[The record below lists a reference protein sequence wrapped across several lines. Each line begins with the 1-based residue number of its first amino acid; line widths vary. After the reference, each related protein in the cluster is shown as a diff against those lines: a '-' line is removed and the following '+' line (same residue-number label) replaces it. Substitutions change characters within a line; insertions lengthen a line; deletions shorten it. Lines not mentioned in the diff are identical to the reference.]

1 MATVITGEFKIVT
14 DLAAGQTTTNLA
26 TSRAMRVLNV
36 QGTGTNNA
44 TITVS
49 KVNAAGDTVTRMS
62 LLLME
67 NAGLGVSLTGQYG
80 VMDSVADCTM
90 LATDTIRIVRAAANS
105 TRIVITAIAAAGE
118 TVVES

>member
-36 QGTGTNNA
+36 QGTGLNNA
-44 TITVS
+44 VITVS
-49 KVNAAGDTVTRMS
+49 KVSAAGVVQAMSVVT
-62 LLLME
+62 ME
-67 NAGLGVSLTGQYG
+67 NASLGASLTAQYG
-80 VMDSVADCTM
+80 IMDTVVNCTM
-90 LATDTIRIVRAAANS
+90 LNTDTIRIVRSAQNS
-105 TRIVITAIAAAGE
+105 TRIVITAIADAGQ